1 MIVGR
6 AILPAAAFQAAR
18 RLKAG
23 GSQDWLPHFLLA
35 ALLLAPAVL
44 SAQILKVVKPIVSVS
59 EDGPE
64 LDRGAAFQPGEVVYF
79 SFQVEN
85 YKAGATGRVQLTA
98 RIQAFDAKGTPIASR
113 DDEVIGTSLSEEDK
127 DWKPKLRSQ
136 IQIPSIAPPGSYRI
150 HFDVTDEQTHQ
161 TVSEYATFAVSG
173 NGVDP
178 SAELV
183 IRNFGFYRTQDEP
196 TPLRTPAYRA
206 GDIVWVRFDIT
217 GYKYGEQNAIDVS
230 YDVAVF
236 AAGGRQLFMQ
246 EDAAVEK
253 SQAFYPQPWVPA
265 TFNLTLQ
272 SNMNAGVYTL
282 AITAHDGVGNQT
294 ASLRTDFKVE

>member
-1 MIVGR
+1 V
-6 AILPAAAFQAAR
+6 L
-18 RLKAG
+18 
-23 GSQDWLPHFLLA
+23 FLALIA
-35 ALLLAPAVL
+35 ALVLAPPVL
-44 SAQILKVVKPIVSVS
+44 DAQTLKVIHPIVSAS

-64 LDRGAAFQPGEVVYF
+64 LERGAAFQPGEVVYF

-85 YKAGATGRVQLTA
+85 YKAGATGRVQLTGH
-98 RIQAFDAKGTPIASR
+98 IEAFDAKGTPIASP
-113 DDEVIGTSLSEEDK
+113 DEEVIGTSLSEEDK

-150 HFDVTDEQTHQ
+150 HFDVTDNQTHQ
-161 TVSEYATFAVSG
+161 TVSEYAAFTVSG
-173 NGVDP
+173 KGVEP
-178 SAELV
+178 SAELA
-183 IRNFGFYRTQDEP
+183 IRNFGFFRTQEEP

-217 GYKYGEQNAIDVS
+217 GYKYGDQNAVDVS
-230 YDVAVF
+230 YDVAVS
-236 AAGGRQLFMQ
+236 AASGRQLFSQ

-272 SNMNAGVYTL
+272 SNMSPGVYTL
-282 AITAHDGVGNQT
+282 TITAHDGIGNQT
-294 ASLRTDFKVE
+294 APLRAEFKVE